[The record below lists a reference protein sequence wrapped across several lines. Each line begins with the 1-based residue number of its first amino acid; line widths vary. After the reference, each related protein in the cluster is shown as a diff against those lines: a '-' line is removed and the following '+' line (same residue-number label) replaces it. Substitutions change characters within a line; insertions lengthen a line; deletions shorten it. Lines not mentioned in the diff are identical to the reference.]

1 MELSSK
7 QIKEIAEANDV
18 AHDVIVNSKTKEFI
32 ELPNILNGPIFE
44 YNEYHTEDLEKLEM
58 KWNEFK
64 KFESPNSSESF
75 SIMASF
81 IENLSQ
87 SEIKD
92 QLIYALEKKNP
103 FSNFNQI
110 IHNSEIKQDW
120 YNHKSDK
127 LEERVR
133 NFIQEIKITST

>member
-1 MELSSK
+1 MKLSNK
-7 QIKEIAEANDV
+7 QIKEIADANDI
-18 AHDVIVNSKTKEFI
+18 AHDVFVNIVTNEFI
-32 ELPNILNGPIFE
+32 ELPNILHGPIFE
-44 YNEYHTEDLEKLEM
+44 YNEYHTEDLEKLEL

-64 KFESPNSSESF
+64 KFESPNSSESYN
-75 SIMASF
+75 IMVSF
-81 IENLSQ
+81 IENLPL
-87 SEIKD
+87 SEIKN

-103 FSNFNQI
+103 FSKFNQI

-133 NFIQEIKITST
+133 YFIEEMKITST